1 MLLKVRFDTKNDIE
15 NINKK
20 IFPLGTNFIN
30 FLSLDIENIINNGII
45 SNLSKSNYIKII
57 SKINKATNDIII
69 PEIIDINV
77 LTTTASETVNIRQI
91 RKDLTQVL
99 NTYTKFKEIVEFC
112 YFNHNV
118 NIMNPLQKYIYYLH
132 TSNTKEIILPKQI
145 ISSFGLKSN
154 KPLKDNSIVAMLE
167 KNSPFL
173 YFNYE
178 CLTMDDYMIT
188 TFLQLIENNYLIIKC
203 KNCNK
208 YFIPY
213 KRTDTLYCDRTS
225 PQDYTKTCK
234 RYAIELAWNEKIKDE
249 TDWHCLYRR
258 VYQSLQMK
266 AKRKPNDQLLNKIF
280 EDFKT
285 DAKEWKKAVKEGTKT
300 EAEFM
305 YWLQEF
311 RKKK

>member
-1 MLLKVRFDTKNDIE
+1 MRLNVCFDTNNDIE
-15 NINKK
+15 IINEK

-30 FLSLDIENIINNGII
+30 FLSFDIENILNNEII
-45 SNLSKSNYIKII
+45 SNLSKSNYIEII

-77 LTTTASETVNIRQI
+77 LTTTASKTVNIKQI
-91 RKDLTQVL
+91 QKDLTQVL
-99 NTYTKFKEIVEFC
+99 NTYTTFKKIIEFC
-112 YFNHNV
+112 YFNHNFKT
-118 NIMNPLQKYIYYLH
+118 MTPLQKYIYYLH
-132 TSNTKEIILPKQI
+132 TSKTEEIILPKQI

-154 KPLKDNSIVAMLE
+154 KTLKDNNIVAMLE

-173 YFNYE
+173 YLNYE
-178 CLTMDDYMIT
+178 CLTMNDYIIT
-188 TFLQLIENNYLIIKC
+188 TFLQLIENNYLILKC

-213 KRTDTLYCDRTS
+213 KRTDTYYCDRVC
-225 PQDYTKTCK
+225 PQDNSKTCK
-234 RYAIELAWNEKIKDE
+234 KYAIELAWREKTKDE

-266 AKRKPNDQLLNKIF
+266 SKRKPNDLLLKKFF
-280 EDFKT
+280 EDFKM
-285 DAKEWKKAVKEGTKT
+285 DAKEWKKAVKAGAKT
-300 EAEFM
+300 EEEFI

-311 RKKK
+311 RK